1 MLITG
6 LVEEMRRKKVKA
18 SWEYHCPS
26 DKGRWPIL
34 QYTPYYGPICHKM
47 VLKCLF
53 TYLITRSII

>member
-1 MLITG
+1 MLRTG

-47 VLKCLF
+47 VLKCFF
-53 TYLITRSII
+53 TYL